1 MKLRIVAA
9 CAGIGLLCSPSSA
22 QLLNFSSHHLLEG
35 NWQGD
40 YRFTEGANDPNA
52 QLEIRDQSGNLYV
65 WVRSFYT
72 LTAATLTGENRIRV
86 ASAWGAFR
94 RSTKFTLAEPTQLSF
109 STTRYDFTNPVALLR
124 TQDGSRTIFDFSNQ
138 RSGYFN
144 GVIDPDD
151 YELLFS
157 GELQAEGGVEV
168 VQRYSASFTT
178 VPEPASLLAIG
189 FGLFYAGRRKI
200 RDARWSG

>member
-40 YRFTEGANDPNA
+40 YRYYEGFNDPNA
-52 QLEIRDQSGNLYV
+52 ELQMFGGSARV
-65 WVRSFYT
+65 VHVRSLYT
-72 LTAATLTGENRIRV
+72 MTPSALTGQNRITV
-86 ASAWGAFR
+86 NNSWGAFR
-94 RSTKFTLAEPTQLSF
+94 RSFKFTLAEPAQLSF
-109 STTRYDFTNPVALLR
+109 STLRSGLTNPVALLR

-138 RSGYFN
+138 YQGSFN

-151 YELLFS
+151 YELLLN
-157 GELQAEGGVEV
+157 GELQTQSATEV
-168 VQRYSASFTT
+168 FQQYSASFTT